1 MKCPFCGSLND
12 KVIDSRSTK
21 DDCEIRRRRE
31 CLDCGGRFTTY
42 EQIEE
47 IMPIIK
53 KKNGEREPFDRN
65 KIKKGLMI
73 SCQKRPVSIEAI
85 DGIVEKIEKEIQS
98 IDRKEIET
106 STIGDLVMKYLKEV
120 DKVAFIRFASVYMDF
135 GEPTDF
141 IRKANELHDEKND

>member
-98 IDRKEIET
+98 IDKKEIET
-106 STIGDLVMKYLKEV
+106 STIGDLVMKYLKDV

>member
-98 IDRKEIET
+98 IDRKEIES
-106 STIGDLVMKYLKEV
+106 STIGDLVMKYLKDV

>member
-98 IDRKEIET
+98 IDKKEIDT
-106 STIGDLVMKYLKEV
+106 STIGDLVMKYLKDV